1 MTFSGDI
8 SLFSSSTLSS
18 PTHGA
23 HYTLKTG
30 TPAGDGYSILKLLRG
45 VSHPE
50 IQLGVG
56 IYGNSISDDKQR
68 PIMLMSSYEP

>member
-18 PTHGA
+18 AIDLMAPTHGA

-30 TPAGDGYSILKLLRG
+30 TPAGDGDSILKLLRG
-45 VSHPE
+45 DSRPE
-50 IQLGVG
+50 IHLGVG
-56 IYGNSISDDKQR
+56 IYGNSIN
-68 PIMLMSSYEP
+68 